1 MARKPKPTT
10 TPNALLDALKFV
22 SLVCKDKG
30 SVYEAHVRIADNWIS
45 AYNGVL
51 SIGCRHDSAIN
62 ACPQFKLITEAL
74 QRCGQS
80 IAITQLDNDR
90 LSIRSD
96 KFRAIVPCIS
106 NGVLGVQSPD
116 QRIVDIDDRLK
127 DAMVIAGEIVDE
139 NGLQIYNHSILFNG
153 ASIISSMGGSFILEC
168 WHGLDLPP
176 LLAIP
181 KSLCAVLS
189 KIDKKLKSFGFS
201 QHSITLYFEDD
212 SWLRSQLYSEA
223 WPKVDHIL
231 NVQADFQSIP
241 SGFWEALAAVSPFS
255 DGNVYFFA
263 DKLLS
268 HDTEATGA
276 SFEVPGLP
284 SGPIFPARQLAFLKD
299 WATVWS
305 VTDQRLLVQ
314 GATARA
320 VIAGI
325 GKPYTPMTKAVR
337 DAIDDNIP
345 F

>member
-1 MARKPKPTT
+1 MAPRKPKPTT
-10 TPNALLDALKFV
+10 TPNALLEALKFA

-30 SVYEAHVRIADNWIS
+30 SVYEAHVCVADNWIS

-106 NGVLGVQSPD
+106 NGILGVQSPD

-127 DAMVIAGEIVDE
+127 DAMVMAGEIIDE
-139 NGLQIYNHSILFNG
+139 NGTQIYNHSTLFNG
-153 ASIISSMGGSFILEC
+153 KSIISSMGGSFILEY
-168 WHGLDLPP
+168 WHGIDLPP
-176 LLAIP
+176 FLAIP
-181 KSLCAVLS
+181 KSFSTILG
-189 KIDKKLKSFGFS
+189 KISKKLKSFGFS
-201 QHSITLYFEDD
+201 QSSITLYFEDD
-212 SWLRSQLYSEA
+212 SWIKSQLYSEA

-231 NVQADFQSIP
+231 NVQVNFQPIP

-255 DGNVYFFA
+255 EGNVYFFA
-263 DKLLS
+263 DKLRS
-268 HDTEATGA
+268 HAAEGVGA
-276 SFEVPGLP
+276 DYDCPGLP

-299 WATVWS
+299 WAVRWH

-320 VIAGI
+320 IVAG
-325 GKPYTPMTKAVR
+325 VR
-337 DAIDDNIP
+337 G
-345 F
+345 